1 MNFVDNCLQTLGLL
15 VLSARSIR
23 STPMELQG
31 KVDICVNLPMPTK
44 EEKIQL
50 FKATVACVQCDE
62 NIDWEALAAY
72 CFSHREAIQVA
83 EKAGKMAVLA
93 GRHLIPQDFA
103 KVLAGMD

>member
-62 NIDWEALAAY
+62 NIDWEALAAGSLSWSPFDTSRF
-72 CFSHREAIQVA
+72 CKSTCRNGLE
-83 EKAGKMAVLA
+83 
-93 GRHLIPQDFA
+93 RWTT
-103 KVLAGMD
+103 